1 MGKFINPFTDFGFK
15 HIFGRE
21 MDKDILIEFLND
33 LLEGEHTIMDLRI
46 MNNERLPETEQ
57 GRKVIFDIHCETDK
71 GERIIIEMQNR
82 EQPHFK
88 DRALYYLSHSV
99 VEQGIKGTWDYELAA
114 VYGVFFL
121 NFTLDE
127 ENRPNNN
134 RNEGKFRRDIVLA
147 DRENG
152 QVFNPKFRQIY
163 IELPRFNKE
172 EEECETDFERWIYV
186 LKHMDTLDRMPFK
199 ARKAIFERLER
210 IGSMA
215 NLTPKQRAQYEAEWK
230 MYNDYYNTLDFAVEK
245 GMKKG
250 MEKVIAGRT
259 DVTEKRSQG
268 NIKSEK
274 LTETIEKRKKT
285 EDVSEGFGETVV
297 LSSGVVKGPAT
308 LVSREP
314 GELATI
320 YLEQDITVIGK
331 LETAADVVISIP
343 TVSRIHAKIRK
354 RDGEYYLTDLNSR
367 NGTSVNGQMLKTGE
381 DYLLKDEDEVDFSQ
395 ARYIFLK

>member
-1 MGKFINPFTDFGFK
+1 
-15 HIFGRE
+15 
-21 MDKDILIEFLND
+21 
-33 LLEGEHTIMDLRI
+33 
-46 MNNERLPETEQ
+46 
-57 GRKVIFDIHCETDK
+57 
-71 GERIIIEMQNR
+71 MQNR

-99 VEQGIKGTWDYELAA
+99 VEQGIKGTWDYKLAA

-127 ENRPNNN
+127 ENKPNNN

-147 DRENG
+147 DRETG

-250 MEKVIAGRT
+250 METANLRPAIEQAPNDGRWSRKQLRKACG
-259 DVTEKRSQG
+259 DCRDNGLWWEQRFPGWKMEKC
-268 NIKSEK
+268 N
-274 LTETIEKRKKT
+274 
-285 EDVSEGFGETVV
+285 
-297 LSSGVVKGPAT
+297 
-308 LVSREP
+308 
-314 GELATI
+314 
-320 YLEQDITVIGK
+320 Y
-331 LETAADVVISIP
+331 
-343 TVSRIHAKIRK
+343 
-354 RDGEYYLTDLNSR
+354 
-367 NGTSVNGQMLKTGE
+367 
-381 DYLLKDEDEVDFSQ
+381 FSD
-395 ARYIFLK
+395 

>member
-1 MGKFINPFTDFGFK
+1 MAGFTGALL
-15 HIFGRE
+15 
-21 MDKDILIEFLND
+21 ILLGI
-33 LLEGEHTIMDLRI
+33 TIGMA
-46 MNNERLPETEQ
+46 
-57 GRKVIFDIHCETDK
+57 G
-71 GERIIIEMQNR
+71 G
-82 EQPHFK
+82 
-88 DRALYYLSHSV
+88 Y
-99 VEQGIKGTWDYELAA
+99 
-114 VYGVFFL
+114 
-121 NFTLDE
+121 
-127 ENRPNNN
+127 
-134 RNEGKFRRDIVLA
+134 
-147 DRENG
+147 
-152 QVFNPKFRQIY
+152 
-163 IELPRFNKE
+163 LPRMNTEVFLGVVLLLMVVGMSGHILYKKFFEKKQKDVGAEEKNQSTDMRYDGQKE
-172 EEECETDFERWIYV
+172 TV
-186 LKHMDTLDRMPFK
+186 QQ
-199 ARKAIFERLER
+199 A
-210 IGSMA
+210 
-215 NLTPKQRAQYEAEWK
+215 YEVNE
-230 MYNDYYNTLDFAVEK
+230 
-245 GMKKG
+245 MKKG

-367 NGTSVNGQMLKTGE
+367 NGTSVNGQMLNTGE
-381 DYLLKDEDEVDFSQ
+381 DYLLKDEDDVDFSQ